1 MASHRPLHTPRL
13 TILPA
18 DTARLEALLS
28 STQAFKLVT
37 GFTVA
42 EAFCPFDGALAASLK
57 TMRKASNRDRPWW
70 TPRLMILNSAAEVIG
85 LIGFKGP
92 PSDDAVEVGYSVAPV
107 YQKRGFATEALCAI
121 AGHAFRFG
129 EVRIIRAHTMP
140 QTSPSTRVLEK
151 SGFRKAGDVI
161 DPEDG
166 PVWRW
171 ERTAINS

>member
-18 DTARLEALLS
+18 DIARLEALLS

-42 EAFCPFDGALAASLK
+42 EAFCPFDGALAVSLK
-57 TMRKASNRDRPWW
+57 AMRKAPHRDRPWW
-70 TPRLMILNSAAEVIG
+70 TPRLLILNSAAEVIG

-92 PSDDAVEVGYSVAPV
+92 PANNTVEIGYSVAPV
-107 YQKRGFATEALCAI
+107 YHNRGFATEALRAI
-121 AGHAFRFG
+121 SGHAMRFC
-129 EVRIIRAHTMP
+129 EVRTICAHTLP
-140 QTSPSTRVLEK
+140 EVSPSTRVLEK
-151 SGFRKAGDVI
+151 SGFQKVSEVI
-161 DPEDG
+161 DPVDG

-171 ERTAINS
+171 ERTTINS

>member
-18 DTARLEALLS
+18 DIARLEALLS

-42 EAFCPFDGALAASLK
+42 DAFCPFEGALAASLK
-57 TMRKASNRDRPWW
+57 AMRRASNRERPWW
-70 TPRLMILNSAAEVIG
+70 TPRLLILNSAAEVIG

-92 PSDDAVEVGYSVAPV
+92 PTDDAVELGYSIAPA
-107 YQKRGFATEALCAI
+107 YQNRGFATEALRAI
-121 AGHAFRFG
+121 TGHAMRFC
-129 EVRIIRAHTMP
+129 EVRTICAHTLP
-140 QTSPSTRVLEK
+140 EASPSTRVLEK
-151 SGFRKAGDVI
+151 SGFQKVSETI
-161 DPEDG
+161 DPVDG